1 MAHEAVFAVHAGA
14 VVLAGLRGAL
24 VDVGRAVEPGEARR
38 AHALRR
44 LAVFMTGR
52 PVQAGVGRARVV
64 DLLAGGPGEAVR
76 TRAQVVVRRG
86 VEARA
91 AVLTRLVGPAV
102 VEVLVAED
110 AAPVGVTD
118 ALPARAVAVAVLAA
132 RVGRALVAQVATP
145 AVPALALVAVL
156 AVAVHRVA
164 ALLADGWTDLQDIRR
179 VYSRTRLFP

>member
-1 MAHEAVFAVHAGA
+1 MPGGRAVAHEAVLAVHAGA

-24 VDVGRAVEPGEARR
+24 VDVDRAVLPGEARG

-44 LAVFMTGR
+44 LAVFVTGR
-52 PVQAGVGRARVV
+52 SVQAGVGRARVV
-64 DLLAGGPGEAVR
+64 DLFTRGSGEAVR

-91 AVLTRLVGPAV
+91 AVLARLVGTAV

-110 AAPVGVTD
+110 TAPVGVAD

-132 RVGRALVAQVATP
+132 RIGRALVAQVAAP
-145 AVPALALVAVL
+145 AVSALALVAVL
-156 AVAVHRVA
+156 AEAVHRVA
-164 ALLADGWTDLQDIRR
+164 ALLADG
-179 VYSRTRLFP
+179 